1 MKKNLKD
8 SMFLIIILFVFLTLP
23 FNVDAKQTNTYIRE
37 SDFNYDELISGD
49 TVGIDDSIFYT
60 PVEEQNFKYFDRDK
74 VTKFEYYIIDSIDS
88 KGNIEYKKYDFSKSP
103 KSVWNPKSS
112 SVYNTSGYAYDINVD
127 TVEYYNSCNKVD
139 GWMFDSDERDGG
151 LCNIILPAVNGKIVR
166 WRFDGKEYGDKKDI
180 EVCKYKGHFLND
192 LYSSCDKTQEEP
204 ENTYIGTYEY
214 YTSYVYKFYQLP
226 EEKPKVKITCD
237 SNKLTAGKTS
247 KCKVNISYK
256 YGVSN
261 VLFDITSDKFKISNL
276 QIDDFW
282 DSDWTVKKIDNG
294 FSLKYFSD
302 FLLTFDKFESEIAT
316 FEVTADEDI
325 DDIVTSLKTSD
336 IKFVEK
342 TGESIASNNSNSGD
356 ESVSNDKI
364 NNIINPNTFSDS
376 YYLVVAILLIGL
388 ICFIQIKSKAKSK

>member
-49 TVGIDDSIFYT
+49 TVGIDGSIFYT

-180 EVCKYKGHFLND
+180 DVCKYKGTFMY
-192 LYSSCDKTQEEP
+192 LYSSCDKTQDEP

-316 FEVTADEDI
+316 FEVTSDKNI
-325 DDIVTSLKTSD
+325 DDVVSSMKTTNFKYVD
-336 IKFVEK
+336 K
-342 TGESIASNNSNSGD
+342 TGENTIPDDKSTLG
-356 ESVSNDKI
+356 DKI
-364 NNIINPNTFSDS
+364 NKIINPNTYRDN
-376 YYLVVAILLIGL
+376 YYLVIGILIIGL
-388 ICFIQIKSKAKSK
+388 ICFIQMKSKAKSK